1 MLHRAVASGNSQE
14 VERALRVNQG
24 ACNHIDPASG
34 EAPLHI
40 AARLGQDGIVRRLL
54 RCGASKDM
62 PMHDHLNATPL
73 HLAAAFGCQRV
84 VEVLLEARADPTFVD
99 SQGLVPARY
108 AEARGHTQLAQLLD
122 DARHKAGDFDLSD
135 IGRMTA
141 RGISEVADSVRSA
154 FEGIGSW
161 NVFGDSEHPAP
172 AAAAPAAAAPAA
184 AAPAAAAAPFPAAAP
199 AASDPAPPVDP
210 ATQTLYKIQQQVME
224 LEKQAAHD
232 HLRGAR
238 AWDDELTKAAEA
250 LDGLS
255 LAPGSEA
262 RQARKALIER
272 IEQAHDCIDRRTK
285 EAMQS
290 LAASRRL
297 VESLEASG
305 EARQDQL
312 LQKAIDSLDEL
323 ECANED
329 QRRERKDLLRRIE
342 VMEALPKT
350 GES

>member
-1 MLHRAVASGNSQE
+1 MLHRAVATGNSQE
-14 VERALRVNQG
+14 VERALRVNPG

-73 HLAAAFGCQRV
+73 HLAAAFGCQQV

-99 SQGLVPARY
+99 SQGLVAARY
-108 AEARGHTQLAQLLD
+108 AEARGHTHLAQLLD

-161 NVFGDSEHPAP
+161 RLGRTEVGFDGGSMNVFGESEQPAP
-172 AAAAPAAAAPAA
+172 AAAPAAA
-184 AAPAAAAAPFPAAAP
+184 PFPAPEAAP
-199 AASDPAPPVDP
+199 DPAPVDP
-210 ATQTLYKIQQQVME
+210 ATQMLYKIQQQVME

-250 LDGLS
+250 LDDLS

-272 IEQAHDCIDRRTK
+272 IEWLGDDDGFWLSIF
-285 EAMQS
+285 
-290 LAASRRL
+290 
-297 VESLEASG
+297 G
-305 EARQDQL
+305 EEKKGVKFD
-312 LQKAIDSLDEL
+312 
-323 ECANED
+323 
-329 QRRERKDLLRRIE
+329 
-342 VMEALPKT
+342 
-350 GES
+350 GESMNITAKC